1 MLCNS
6 KYLDSD
12 IVLITAYLEFPPDAF
27 NNEQRQHGGLVL
39 HLIMVIYMFI
49 ALAIV
54 CDEYFVTSLDKISSV
69 SLSISWNV
77 SLIINNIENKRY

>member
-1 MLCNS
+1 M
-6 KYLDSD
+6 
-12 IVLITAYLEFPPDAF
+12 ITAYLEFPPDAF

-54 CDEYFVTSLDKISSV
+54 CDEYFVTSLDKISAV
-69 SLSISWNV
+69 SLSILCNV
-77 SLIINNIENKRY
+77 KNIETNMIN